1 VFLMNVPVAI
11 LGLVAVAI
19 LVPESASAVRPGIDA
34 VGIISSS
41 AGLVGLTYGF
51 IEAGQHGWGSAGT
64 IFWLLAGLALIV
76 AFFFWERL
84 LDRRPG
90 GQPLLDLRLF
100 GSPSFTWGVILYA
113 VLTLALVGLL
123 FEMPQY
129 FQGVMGT
136 SAEGS
141 GVRLLPVVGGL
152 LAGLAPAAGI
162 AKAVGAKLTA
172 AVGFAVFGIG
182 VGIGATTTLS
192 SGEGFVA
199 AWLAIAGAGTGLTMV
214 TVASAALAE
223 LSQERAGVGSG
234 VLQALKNTGAPLGA
248 AIVGSALASAYASRL
263 HLAGLPPAA
272 ATAVRQS
279 IFGGVAA
286 ARALHS
292 PLLLT
297 SVRAAFVHGVDVA
310 LAVSAGFAL
319 VGLVLSLLFLPGR
332 PQPPAEAEE
341 ELPGG
346 TRVAA

>member
-1 VFLMNVPVAI
+1 WWGWVFLMNVPVAI

-113 VLTLALVGLL
+113 VLTVALVGLL

-162 AKAVGAKLTA
+162 AKAVGAQLAA
-172 AVGFAVFGIG
+172 AVGFAGVGIG

-192 SGEGFVA
+192 S
-199 AWLAIAGAGTGLTMV
+199 
-214 TVASAALAE
+214 
-223 LSQERAGVGSG
+223 
-234 VLQALKNTGAPLGA
+234 
-248 AIVGSALASAYASRL
+248 
-263 HLAGLPPAA
+263 
-272 ATAVRQS
+272 
-279 IFGGVAA
+279 
-286 ARALHS
+286 
-292 PLLLT
+292 
-297 SVRAAFVHGVDVA
+297 
-310 LAVSAGFAL
+310 
-319 VGLVLSLLFLPGR
+319 
-332 PQPPAEAEE
+332 
-341 ELPGG
+341 
-346 TRVAA
+346 